1 MLLGWIGF
9 LPMMLLNSH
18 VTSSCIFHAYVLSF
32 LSYSE
37 LVSLSVLS
45 LSLSLSLCQT
55 NCAMAPKERKS
66 TPAWNLLQG
75 ARSSSSHPPVPLHI
89 WFCDEK
95 ARTDFFKN
103 FQFNWNVRLF
113 CRTLPTLFYSKSFG
127 LGVGNFYVRDLR
139 GVPSCLFKSISL
151 AYTALIPLCL
161 SLLLYSKVHVS

>member
-1 MLLGWIGF
+1 
-9 LPMMLLNSH
+9 MMLLNSH

-89 WFCDEK
+89 RFRDEK
-95 ARTDFFKN
+95 VKTDFFEN
-103 FQFNWNVRLF
+103 FQFNRNTRLF
-113 CRTLPTLFYSKSFG
+113 CRTLLTLLYLKSFG
-127 LGVGNFYVRDLR
+127 LGVGNFYLRDPQ
-139 GVPSCLFKSISL
+139 GVPSCLFRSFNL
-151 AYTALIPLCL
+151 TYTALIPLCL